1 MTICIQLCDVTEAD
15 LPIFYGQ
22 QLDETANIMAAFTRK
37 DPADR
42 EGFMTHWA
50 KILADET
57 ITIQTILCDEQ
68 VAGHILSHA
77 WFGEPEV
84 SYWLGKDFWDKGI
97 ATMALLAFL
106 EQVTIRPLYARVA
119 KDNIAS
125 IRVLE
130 KCGFTIF
137 SQDKGFANARN
148 QEIEE
153 LILQLGENEKDR
165 SS

>member
-1 MTICIQLCDVTEAD
+1 MTIYIQLRDVTEAD
-15 LPIFYGQ
+15 LPIFYAQ
-22 QLDETANIMAAFTRK
+22 QLDETANIMAAFTRE

-42 EGFMTHWA
+42 DGFMTHWA

-57 ITIQTILCDEQ
+57 IIIQTILFDGQ
-68 VAGHILSHA
+68 VAGHILSHV

-84 SYWLGKDFWDKGI
+84 SYWLGKEFWGKGI
-97 ATMALLAFL
+97 AAMALLEFL
-106 EQVTIRPLYARVA
+106 KQVTIRPLYARVA

-137 SQDKGFANARN
+137 SQDKGFSNARN
-148 QEIEE
+148 QEVEE
-153 LILQLGENEKDR
+153 FILQLGKNGKDR
-165 SS
+165 S